1 MTDLK
6 LETTIK
12 NDLPVIVQA
21 TIIEAEKDVGIQGG
35 YEFEVYFPNS
45 PTHIAHSQIPEKDK
59 DRIVQELADLHKG
72 DLL

>member
-1 MTDLK
+1 MTDLR

-21 TIIEAEKDVGIQGG
+21 TIIEAEKDVGIQAG

-45 PTHIAHSQIPEKDK
+45 LSEIAHSQIPEKDLE
-59 DRIVQELADLHKG
+59 RITQELG
-72 DLL
+72 GGFE